1 MLRLW
6 VWVSLEL
13 RGKVMVILISKDC
26 NCHWHPFGLLSR
38 CGNVRPDLWDYAE
51 GLKIAPLW
59 WPQPAARLQKN
70 VTEKTERKRGENW
83 SAFLKTKINR
93 GRSGVWFSG
102 RKKTQAETSWKGR
115 KGRGGVGESYK
126 RKVCVLTGPLPLSVL
141 LQQMSQR
148 EERGRST

>member
-59 WPQPAARLQKN
+59 WPQPAARLQKKSHREN
-70 VTEKTERKRGENW
+70 REKTWRKLVSIPENQNKQRTERGLVFRK
-83 SAFLKTKINR
+83 
-93 GRSGVWFSG
+93 
-102 RKKTQAETSWKGR
+102 KKTQAETSWKGR
-115 KGRGGVGESYK
+115 KRRGGVGESYK